1 MMRSALRVAGS
12 SRRGSAS
19 ARRWCQGLSQAWHI
33 RRERGQRL
41 PVLCIHGGAYPH
53 TCSLPSPPL
62 PPRRNVQAGVT
73 SRAVLSVL
81 VLPLDTIRVRDQK
94 APPPP
99 FPSSSPGFV
108 PAELSEEARPTVQR
122 AATSG
127 DTDRRVGA
135 GGGEKW
141 SLLEVGEAVSDLYR
155 GWLPAVAFAGPST
168 AVFFGV
174 NEYLLSVSPT
184 SDFSFGGWGGVG
196 MGDGGW
202 RAVAA
207 MAASISSWLIRTPFE
222 VVKVALMGK
231 QYASSRAAVRGI
243 GARGRLCVR
252 VRVRVCGRASTFV
265 RVGIRA

>member
-1 MMRSALRVAGS
+1 M
-12 SRRGSAS
+12 
-19 ARRWCQGLSQAWHI
+19 
-33 RRERGQRL
+33 
-41 PVLCIHGGAYPH
+41 
-53 TCSLPSPPL
+53 
-62 PPRRNVQAGVT
+62 QAGVT

-127 DTDRRVGA
+127 HTDRRVGA

-141 SLLEVGEAVSDLYR
+141 SGLEVAEAVSDLYR

-174 NEYLLSVSPT
+174 NEYLLSVLPT
-184 SDFSFGGWGGVG
+184 SDNSFGGWGVLE
-196 MGDGGW
+196 GDGSW

-207 MAASISSWLIRTPFE
+207 TAASFSSWLIRTPFE

-231 QYASSRAAVRGI
+231 QYASSLAAVRGI
-243 GARGRLCVR
+243 GARGRLFCACACVR
-252 VRVRVCGRASTFV
+252 VRVCRHESTCVRVC
-265 RVGIRA
+265 IRA